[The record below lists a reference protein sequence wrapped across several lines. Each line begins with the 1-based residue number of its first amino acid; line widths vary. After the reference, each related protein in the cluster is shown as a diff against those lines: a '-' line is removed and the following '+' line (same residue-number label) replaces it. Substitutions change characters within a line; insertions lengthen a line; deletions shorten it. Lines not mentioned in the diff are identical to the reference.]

1 MKRIFAI
8 LGVTLAI
15 IVMPGAV
22 LAVQDSFTAKLSG
35 SDEVPPVTTSGTGT
49 ATVNIIT
56 DSEVTE
62 INYEVVY
69 SGLSGDVAA
78 AHIHL
83 GGVGQNGGI
92 MLPLVAGP
100 SPMSG
105 TLKEGDLKATGNVST
120 FAQAIDAIR
129 AGTTYVNLHTAANPG
144 GEIRGQLKPLLNGAT
159 EDPIA
164 PAPNESPMLLLIAGF
179 AVALVIGWMRPRASA
194 RERRR

>member
-1 MKRIFAI
+1 MFA
-8 LGVTLAI
+8 V
-15 IVMPGAV
+15 VV
-22 LAVQDSFTAKLSG
+22 LAVVALPVGVAAVQDTFTASLTG
-35 SDEVPPVTTSGTGT
+35 DQEVPPVTTSASGT

-62 INYEVVY
+62 INYEVSY
-69 SGLSGDVAA
+69 SGLSGPVVA

-83 GGVGQNGGI
+83 GGVGQSGGI
-92 MLPLVAGP
+92 MLPLQAGP

-105 TLKEGDLKATGNVST
+105 TLKEADLKPTGNVST

-159 EDPIA
+159 EDA
-164 PAPNESPMLLLIAGF
+164 PAPASGDWSALALLIGAGL
-179 AVALVIGWMRPRASA
+179 AVGVGLAWRRPLASG
-194 RERRR
+194 R